1 MGFQKR
7 MHMQQLTVSFALT
20 RGGEIFQSQSSLVLT
35 GCVMCLIGAPFQ
47 RPAGGKE
54 KSKSKSF
61 WRIMSKSNRDA
72 LAPLSSERR
81 LSVSGVCKLSSWLLF
96 FPEKGKQ

>member
-35 GCVMCLIGAPFQ
+35 GCVMCLIGDPFQ
-47 RPAGGKE
+47 RPAGE
-54 KSKSKSF
+54 KKSQSQ
-61 WRIMSKSNRDA
+61 S
-72 LAPLSSERR
+72 P
-81 LSVSGVCKLSSWLLF
+81 SGGSCRNLIAMRW
-96 FPEKGKQ
+96 PR